1 MYYISRDEKLTEM
14 KIAEIIQA
22 FRGNEL
28 PQLEKRYQ
36 YFKGN
41 QQIMRK
47 TVNDDTKPCNRIVT
61 NFCDNIVTT
70 YSGYL
75 TGIDITYSSDEDIE
89 EIQNILNYNDVGA
102 EDTQLLE
109 DALTFGV
116 GYEVQ

>member
-1 MYYISRDEKLTEM
+1 MYFIDLNEELNEM
-14 KIAEIIQA
+14 KVAEIIQA
-22 FRGNEL
+22 FKTREL
-28 PQLEKRYQ
+28 PLLEKRYR
-36 YFKGN
+36 YFKGD
-41 QQIMRK
+41 QDIMRK
-47 TVNDDTKPCNRIVT
+47 QVNDETKPNNKIVT

-89 EIQNILNYNDVGA
+89 PIQDILNYNDVSS

-116 GYEVQ
+116 AFEVC